1 MSENDAKTTDQDLIS
16 EDGVEE
22 VDNWD
27 PEVRRTAPSTDLD
40 LHKLRRLL
48 LALEV
53 ALRDTRQASQDVK
66 SLLPSMNAVAQNIEN
81 AALSPMRLVFAGCGG
96 TLAGALAMW
105 WLLRGGAL

>member
-1 MSENDAKTTDQDLIS
+1 MKENEAQTTDQDLMT
-16 EDGVEE
+16 EAE
-22 VDNWD
+22 VDDVDKWE
-27 PEVRRTAPSTDLD
+27 PEVLETDPSTDLD
-40 LHKLRRLL
+40 LRKLRRLL

-53 ALRDTRQASQDVK
+53 ALRDCRQASLDVK